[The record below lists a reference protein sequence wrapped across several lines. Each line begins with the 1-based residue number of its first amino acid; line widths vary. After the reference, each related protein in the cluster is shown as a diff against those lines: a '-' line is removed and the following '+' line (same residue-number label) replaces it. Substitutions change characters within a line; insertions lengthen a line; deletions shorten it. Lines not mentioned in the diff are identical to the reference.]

1 MVGLISIIETDK
13 ANDKGAKFKSQKH
26 EFFTKIWI
34 KNLMN
39 EI

>member
-1 MVGLISIIETDK
+1 MVGLIGILETDK
-13 ANDKGAKFKSQKH
+13 ANYKDAKFKSQKH

-34 KNLMN
+34 KDLIY